1 MSDGPNM
8 FHGVMRVT
16 ALAFSLLMLAPSVAH
31 AAQSQ
36 VDRADPSVARE
47 QLNPEQTAPANNRQA
62 PRIEQSR
69 SGPLAAFA
77 PFVVGAVRVEG
88 ATLLRPSAFAPA
100 IEPYLGRELGPAELR
115 ALATD
120 IANIARRAGFG
131 LASAQIPAQ
140 KVVNA
145 TLVVTLDEGRIDLVE
160 ADGNGKANVE
170 HLLRGL
176 VGSRPVRTGD
186 LERQLLLAGDVAGV
200 SVDRV
205 RLERRDGR
213 NVLIVQTRREAFNA
227 RALVDNWGSGP
238 IGPIR
243 AQFSLD
249 VNGPV
254 TGNDRLSVGAVV
266 TPLQPREFQFAR
278 VAYSLPVGRSGTE
291 IAVAAYMGHSRPGA
305 GLAAQRLE
313 GNSFDLEATAS
324 HPFLRSRAASLWAN
338 VQLGLHDSDLDRAGV
353 EERSDR
359 IATLGIGLNALGRI
373 GEGWIRV
380 HLRVEQGVDAFGATR
395 SGDPLASRPDGDAVF
410 TKLAFSA
417 QFSTPLS
424 DRLSLAL
431 AMEGQIAS
439 RALLAS
445 EEMGLGGR
453 SFLRGYDY
461 REVSGDQGVAASAE
475 LRYDFGAVTRGVR
488 RFQLYAYGDAGKV
501 ENDGTGIG
509 GGSLASAGV
518 GARIW
523 LRNRLEAGV
532 ELGVPLEDSPFR
544 ADPKPRFSFTV
555 GYGF

>member
-1 MSDGPNM
+1 MSDGLNM

-16 ALAFSLLMLAPSVAH
+16 ALAFSLLIMVPSVAH

-47 QLNPEQTAPANNRQA
+47 QLNQEQAAPATSRQA
-62 PRIEQSR
+62 PRIEQSA

-88 ATLLRPSAFAPA
+88 ATMLRPSVFAAA

-120 IANIARRAGFG
+120 IANTARRAGYG

-170 HLLRGL
+170 HLLRRL
-176 VGSRPVRTGD
+176 VGSRPVRTAD

-200 SVDRV
+200 SVERV

-213 NVLIVQTRREAFNA
+213 NVLFVHTRRDGVNA
-227 RALVDNWGSGP
+227 RALVDNWGTGP

-243 AQFSLD
+243 AQFNVD
-249 VNGPV
+249 VNGPIAA
-254 TGNDRLSVGAVV
+254 NDRLSLGAVV

-278 VAYSLPVGRSGTE
+278 VAYSLPVGTRGTE
-291 IAVAAYMGHSRPGA
+291 IAIAAYVGHSRPGA

-313 GNSFDLEATAS
+313 GSSFDLEATAS
-324 HPFLRSRAASLWAN
+324 HPLLRSRAASLWAN

-359 IATLGIGLNALGRI
+359 IATVAFGLNALGRV
-373 GEGWIRV
+373 GEGWIRG
-380 HLRVEQGVDAFGATR
+380 HLTIEQGVDVFGATR
-395 SGDPLASRPDGDAVF
+395 NGDPLASRADGDAMF

-417 QFSTPLS
+417 QFSRPLS
-424 DRLSLAL
+424 NRFSLAL

-439 RALLAS
+439 RALLAT
-445 EEMGLGGR
+445 EEIGLGGR

-475 LRYDFGAVTRGVR
+475 LRYDLGAVTRGVR
-488 RFQLYAYGDAGKV
+488 RSQLYAYGDAGKV
-501 ENDGTGIG
+501 ENDGSGIG

-532 ELGVPLEDSPFR
+532 ELGVPLGHSPFHP
-544 ADPKPRFSFTV
+544 DPKPRFSFTV
-555 GYGF
+555 GYAF